1 MGAMRTVRTS
11 QDRTTVREEV
21 IAALRVPHL
30 VVVPTDTVYGV
41 IADAFNP
48 KATMALRGARELAPT
63 APLTVLIRS
72 PRQVSG
78 LVSDIPEAADRL
90 MASYWPGPL
99 TIVLPATDG
108 LTWDIGTPSV
118 VALRMPTDEL
128 LLEVIA
134 DVGPLVCSAA
144 ARPVDDPPHTVSD
157 AQTALG
163 DQIELYVDGGTC
175 AGQWST
181 IVDLTRDHAIVLRD
195 GAVAGDDV
203 ELVAAG
209 RVGWGQ
215 VPDGTR

>member
-1 MGAMRTVRTS
+1 MSTIRTLDDRAAVR
-11 QDRTTVREEV
+11 DEV
-21 IAALRVPHL
+21 IAALRRSEL

-48 KATMALRGARELAPT
+48 KATTALRAAKELAPT

-72 PRQVSG
+72 PRQVTG

-99 TIVLPATDG
+99 TLILPASDG
-108 LTWDIGTPSV
+108 LTWDIGTRTV

-128 LLEVIA
+128 LLGVIS

-144 ARPVDDPPHTVSD
+144 ARPADELPRTVNQ
-157 AQTALG
+157 AQQALG
-163 DQIELYVDGGTC
+163 DDVALYVDGGAC
-175 AGQWST
+175 NSEWST
-181 IVDLTRDHAIVLRD
+181 IVDLTREHATVLRE
-195 GAVAGDDV
+195 GAIPGDDI

-215 VPDGTR
+215 VPQ